1 MSTMPKR
8 LFAIALALA
17 FVVLPAGA
25 QRGGSHSTAVGHGG
39 GFTSSR
45 APAFHSSFTGPSRS
59 GFTHSTQFSGAR
71 FVPVRQAPGRI
82 TVPGNYNR
90 RNDHDSAG
98 GFRGIDRNRDQRFRR
113 PYAAGYG
120 LGLPYSLGFIDPN
133 YLSYP
138 DSGYD
143 DSTGNAPQQPPPDD
157 YGALQQY
164 AGPPP
169 EQYAGPPPDQ
179 AYAAPDSSY
188 RPAYQRPQPEAS
200 LPSQEAVTLVFKDGR
215 PNEQIYNYMLT
226 RSTLY
231 IQGQHLREI
240 SVDQLD
246 LAAMAKVN
254 GDAGVVFKLPGR

>member
-1 MSTMPKR
+1 
-8 LFAIALALA
+8 
-17 FVVLPAGA
+17 
-25 QRGGSHSTAVGHGG
+25 
-39 GFTSSR
+39 
-45 APAFHSSFTGPSRS
+45 
-59 GFTHSTQFSGAR
+59 
-71 FVPVRQAPGRI
+71 VRQAPGRI

-90 RNDHDSAG
+90 RND
-98 GFRGIDRNRDQRFRR
+98 GFRGIDRNRDQRFRP

-120 LGLPYSLGFIDPN
+120 LGLPYSLGLIDPG

-143 DSTGNAPQQPPPDD
+143 DSTGYDAAQQPQPDD
-157 YGALQQY
+157 YGPLPPQQY

-169 EQYAGPPPDQ
+169 QQYAGPPPDQ
-179 AYAAPDSSY
+179 AYAAPGSSY
-188 RPAYQRPQPEAS
+188 RPPYQSPQSEVS
-200 LPSQEAVTLVFKDGR
+200 LPSQEAVTLIFKDGR

-240 SVDQLD
+240 AVDQLD

-254 GDAGVVFKLPGR
+254 GEAGVVFQLPSR

>member
-39 GFTSSR
+39 GFSSSH
-45 APAFHSSFTGPSRS
+45 APAFHSGFTGPSRS
-59 GFTHSTQFSGAR
+59 GFSHSTQFSGSR

-82 TVPGNYNR
+82 TVPGNFNR
-90 RNDHDSAG
+90 RNDHDADG
-98 GFRGIDRNRDQRFRR
+98 RFRRNDRNRDQRFRR
-113 PYAAGYG
+113 AYNPIYG
-120 LGLPYSLGFIDPN
+120 VGLPYSVGFIGPD
-133 YLSYP
+133 YSSYP
-138 DSGYD
+138 DSGYY
-143 DSTGNAPQQPPPDD
+143 DSPGYAPQQPQPDD
-157 YGALQQY
+157 YGP
-164 AGPPP
+164 PPP
-169 EQYAGPPPDQ
+169 EQYPGPPYQ
-179 AYAAPDSSY
+179 ADASSDSSY
-188 RPAYQRPQPEAS
+188 RPAYQRPQPES
-200 LPSQEAVTLVFKDGR
+200 PLPSQEAVTLVFKDGR

-231 IQGQHLREI
+231 IQEQYLREI

-254 GDAGVVFKLPGR
+254 GEAGVVFKLPSR